1 MENDIS
7 DVIKN
12 VKNLVDSGNIPDN
25 LKDIIS
31 NLQNTNSTSSNTYNN
46 SDISNNTNTNSN
58 SDNKLDTNSSTND
71 NITSDDLSKI
81 LNSFTN
87 SSSNNETNNSNF
99 NSDFDIN
106 TILKM
111 KSIISAMNKKDDPRT
126 NLLYSLKP
134 YLRDS
139 RKNKLDQY
147 VNMLNITKMAD
158 IFKANNKENN
168 NGT

>member
-1 MENDIS
+1 MENDMS
-7 DVIKN
+7 DIINN

-25 LKDIIS
+25 LKDIIN
-31 NLQNTNSTSSNTYNN
+31 NLQN
-46 SDISNNTNTNSN
+46 SNNNNTTN
-58 SDNKLDTNSSTND
+58 
-71 NITSDDLSKI
+71 NITSE
-81 LNSFTN
+81 
-87 SSSNNETNNSNF
+87 NNNV
-99 NSDFDIN
+99 DFDIN

-111 KSIISAMNKKDDPRT
+111 KSIINAMNKKDDPRT

-158 IFKANNKENN
+158 IFKTDNKENN
-168 NGT
+168 NGI